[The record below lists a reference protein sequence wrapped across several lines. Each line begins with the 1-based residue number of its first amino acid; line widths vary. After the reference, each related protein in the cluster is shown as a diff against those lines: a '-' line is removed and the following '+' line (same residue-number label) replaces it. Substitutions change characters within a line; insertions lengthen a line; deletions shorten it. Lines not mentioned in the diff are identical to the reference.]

1 MKAKQIIFGAY
12 SCCLVD
18 APSLEGP
25 ELLKLSM
32 LQMFILRLRRIPRPP
47 FCSSVAALSER
58 QR

>member
-12 SCCLVD
+12 FCCLVD

-32 LQMFILRLRRIPRPP
+32 LQMFILRLRCIPRPP
-47 FCSSVAALSER
+47 FAPAWLR
-58 QR
+58 